1 MAPVPAARTR
11 RRNFLPRGP
20 LRLLAAV
27 LSGGLV
33 GVVVRL
39 GYDGLKLLLVFLLF
53 QEVLLVLHGTI
64 IANTDESA
72 MNYELA
78 Y

>member
-1 MAPVPAARTR
+1 M
-11 RRNFLPRGP
+11 G
-20 LRLLAAV
+20 
-27 LSGGLV
+27 
-33 GVVVRL
+33 
-39 GYDGLKLLLVFLLF
+39 FLLF

>member
-1 MAPVPAARTR
+1 M
-11 RRNFLPRGP
+11 G
-20 LRLLAAV
+20 
-27 LSGGLV
+27 
-33 GVVVRL
+33 
-39 GYDGLKLLLVFLLF
+39 FLLF
-53 QEVLLVLHGTI
+53 QEVLLVLHGI